1 MIFLDTHVVVWLYS
15 GKIDMLSKK
24 ASDLIENGD
33 LFISPAVTLELQYL
47 KEIKRITSDPF
58 LMLQKLSDSMDLKVS
73 SDFFQN
79 IVVEA
84 IAQTWTRDPFD
95 RLIVSNAVVHH
106 SVLISKDLNILEH
119 YRKAVW

>member
-47 KEIKRITSDPF
+47 KEVKRITSD
-58 LMLQKLSDSMDLKVS
+58 
-73 SDFFQN
+73 
-79 IVVEA
+79 
-84 IAQTWTRDPFD
+84 
-95 RLIVSNAVVHH
+95 
-106 SVLISKDLNILEH
+106 
-119 YRKAVW
+119 